1 MSRWLITSKY
11 IFAGLNEKRPY
22 LIKQLK
28 GNDFFRNKSDEEL
41 QQIITDCNKADPTG
55 DRAVYTQWIIKQ
67 YINDNFKGEED
78 IDKFRDIL
86 SKLIKLTKSKRMS
99 QSDINQYQ
107 TYGDLVSSIN
117 DVLKNLGGYT
127 SKGEEGRIKTEE
139 GIKHIDSEGNFD
151 LYIVNTPEAAAKYF
165 RHTQWCVKDPS
176 YFDNYAKRGGKDF
189 YFITKNKE
197 PFMLVHPEDQ
207 RDVYDNDPSKDQ
219 IKEILPLILKNDF
232 LTRHLSEELLSYQLI
247 DKNSKQYN
255 DILSKVIEDRDSA
268 FNLLRNKTITKE
280 DGDIFYKALNKAI
293 EDTWNAYMLLDY
305 KTITKE
311 DGDIFYKALNKAFEY
326 SEYSE
331 YLLRDKIITKED
343 EDIIDKLIEED
354 SEYAFKLLTYI
365 ITREDGELFY
375 KVLNKV
381 VEVPW
386 YDRVLLKYKKITK
399 EDGNIF
405 YKVLNRAIEEDSKY
419 ADELLRD
426 KIITKEDID
435 KARSIS
441 AGIKLNRW
449 FYR

>member
-1 MSRWLITSKY
+1 MSRWLIISKY

-67 YINDNFKGEED
+67 YINDNFKGDED
-78 IDKFRDIL
+78 IEKFRDTL
-86 SKLIKLTKSKRMS
+86 SKLIKLTKSKRMP
-99 QSDINQYQ
+99 QSDINQYS
-107 TYGDLVSSIN
+107 TYGDLVSSID

-127 SKGEEGRIKTEE
+127 SKGEEDRIKTEE
-139 GIKHIDSEGNFD
+139 GIKHIDSEGDFD
-151 LYIVNTPEAAAKYF
+151 LYIVDTPEAAAKYF

-176 YFDNYAKRGGKDF
+176 FFYNYAKRGGKDF

-207 RDVYDNDPSKDQ
+207 RDVYDNDPSKDR
-219 IKEILPLILKNDF
+219 IKEILPLILRNEF

-268 FNLLRNKTITKE
+268 FNLLRNKI
-280 DGDIFYKALNKAI
+280 
-293 EDTWNAYMLLDY
+293 
-305 KTITKE
+305 ITKE
-311 DGDIFYKALNKAFEY
+311 DGDIFYKALNKAFED
-326 SEYSE
+326 SEYAT

-354 SEYAFKLLTYI
+354 SECAFKLLTYI

-405 YKVLNRAIEEDSKY
+405 YKVLNRAIEEDSKF
-419 ADELLRD
+419 ADELL
-426 KIITKEDID
+426 KYEAITQEDID

>member
-11 IFAGLNEKRPY
+11 IFAGLNEKIPY

-28 GNDFFRNKSDEEL
+28 GNDSFRNKSDEEL

-78 IDKFRDIL
+78 IDKFRDTL
-86 SKLIKLTKSKRMS
+86 SKLIKLTKSKRMP

-139 GIKHIDSEGNFD
+139 GIKHVDSEGNFD

-176 YFDNYAKRGGKDF
+176 YFNNYAKRGGKDF

-255 DILSKVIEDRDSA
+255 DILSKAIEDYDIA
-268 FNLLRNKTITKE
+268 YNLLDNATITKKHGDLFYKALNKAIEDPVYAYALLDKEIIYEGHGDLFYKALNKAIEDPENHSFLLTHKVITKE
-280 DGDIFYKALNKAI
+280 DGDIFYKVLNKLL
-293 EDTWNAYMLLDY
+293 EDLENNSYLLLYY
-305 KTITKE
+305 KLITKE
-311 DGDIFYKALNKAFEY
+311 DGD
-326 SEYSE
+326 
-331 YLLRDKIITKED
+331 
-343 EDIIDKLIEED
+343 
-354 SEYAFKLLTYI
+354 
-365 ITREDGELFY
+365 LFY
-375 KVLNKV
+375 KVLNK
-381 VEVPW
+381 
-386 YDRVLLKYKKITK
+386 
-399 EDGNIF
+399 
-405 YKVLNRAIEEDSKY
+405 AIEKPMSTYYDLF
-419 ADELLRD
+419 DE
-426 KIITKEDID
+426 KIITEKDIA
-435 KARSIS
+435 KARSINAS
-441 AGIKLNRW
+441 IKVTRW
-449 FYR
+449 ISR

>member
-1 MSRWLITSKY
+1 MSRWLIAFKY

-78 IDKFRDIL
+78 IDKFRDTL
-86 SKLIKLTKSKRMS
+86 SKLIKLTKSKRMP

-151 LYIVNTPEAAAKYF
+151 LYIVDTPEAAAKYF

-176 YFDNYAKRGGKDF
+176 FFDNYAKRGGKDF

-207 RDVYDNDPSKDQ
+207 RDVYDNDPSKDK
-219 IKEILPLILKNDF
+219 IKEILPLILRNEF
-232 LTRHLSEELLSYQLI
+232 LTRHLSEELISYQLI

-268 FNLLRNKTITKE
+268 FNLLRNKI
-280 DGDIFYKALNKAI
+280 
-293 EDTWNAYMLLDY
+293 
-305 KTITKE
+305 ITKE

-331 YLLRDKIITKED
+331 YLLRAKIITKED

-354 SEYAFKLLTYI
+354 SEYAFKLLEYEV

-386 YDRVLLKYKKITK
+386 YDRVLLKYKGITK

-419 ADELLRD
+419 ADELL
-426 KIITKEDID
+426 KYKAITQEDID

-441 AGIKLNRW
+441 ANIKLNRW
-449 FYR
+449 ISR